1 MPDTNTIA
9 NQFTGLPIEN
19 LIVAPLLAA
28 AEGQKSLASTTAQF
42 ITEVGMDAKTG
53 ATKSVTFNYDD
64 GSEKV
69 ALDVPLLSII
79 NIPSLCVD
87 SIDIEFDMEVSTQ
100 SASKSST
107 DSSAT
112 VNASC
117 GFACWKASFEGK
129 ISHHSENS
137 RSSDTSAKY
146 TISVKGKQE
155 KPEGLMK
162 VLDTLNDSIGKSA
175 TSGGSDDGSKK

>member
-1 MPDTNTIA
+1 MASTIA

-19 LIVAPLLAA
+19 LISAPLLAA

-42 ITEVGMDAKTG
+42 ISEVGMDDKG
-53 ATKSVTFNYDD
+53 NTKSVTFNYED

-69 ALDVPLLSII
+69 VLDVPLLSII

-87 SIDIEFDMEVSTQ
+87 SIDVEFDMEVSTQ
-100 SASKSST
+100 SSSKSST

-129 ISHHSENS
+129 VSHHSENS

-162 VLDTLNDSIGKSA
+162 VLDMLNSSIGKGTSSD
-175 TSGGSDDGSKK
+175 SGGSDSGK

>member
-1 MPDTNTIA
+1 MADTIA

-19 LIVAPLLAA
+19 LIAAPLLAA
-28 AEGQKSLASTTAQF
+28 AEGQKSLASTTASF
-42 ITEVGMDAKTG
+42 ITEVGMDDKG
-53 ATKSVTFNYDD
+53 NTKSVTFNYDD
-64 GSEKV
+64 GSEEVK
-69 ALDVPLLSII
+69 LDVPLLSII

-87 SIDIEFDMEVSTQ
+87 EIDVNFNMEVSTQ
-100 SASKSST
+100 SSSKSST
-107 DSSAT
+107 DTSAT

-129 ISHHSENS
+129 VSHHSESN

-146 TISVKGKQE
+146 TIAVKGKQE

-162 VLDTLNDSIGKSA
+162 VLDMLNSSIGKTKGASNNGGQP
-175 TSGGSDDGSKK
+175 SGQ

>member
-1 MPDTNTIA
+1 MASSIA

-19 LIVAPLLAA
+19 LIAAPLLAA

-42 ITEVGMDAKTG
+42 ITEVGMDDKG
-53 ATKSVTFNYDD
+53 NTKSVTFQYED
-64 GSEKV
+64 GSKEV
-69 ALDVPLLSII
+69 ALNVPLLSII

-87 SIDIEFDMEVSTQ
+87 SIDVEFEMEVGTQ

-112 VNASC
+112 ASASV
-117 GFACWKASFEGK
+117 GFGCWKASFEGK
-129 ISHHSENS
+129 VSHHSESN

-146 TISVKGKQE
+146 SISVKGKQE

-162 VLDTLNDSIGKSA
+162 VLDMLNSSIGKTKDSA
-175 TSGGSDDGSKK
+175 PDGDKSGS

>member
-1 MPDTNTIA
+1 MPDSTNQIA

-19 LIVAPLLAA
+19 LISAPLLAA

-42 ITEVGMDAKTG
+42 ITEVGMDKNG
-53 ATKSVTFNYDD
+53 NTKSVTFNYED

-69 ALDVPLLSII
+69 VLDVPLLSII
-79 NIPSLCVD
+79 NVPSLCVD
-87 SIDIEFDMEVSTQ
+87 SIDIEFNMEVSTQ
-100 SASKSST
+100 NSTKSST

-129 ISHHSENS
+129 VSHHSESN

-146 TISVKGKQE
+146 TVSVKGKQE

-162 VLDTLNDSIGKSA
+162 VLDMLNSSIGKGKTTPA
-175 TSGGSDDGSKK
+175 ADGSGK

>member
-1 MPDTNTIA
+1 M
-9 NQFTGLPIEN
+9 
-19 LIVAPLLAA
+19 
-28 AEGQKSLASTTAQF
+28 
-42 ITEVGMDAKTG
+42 
-53 ATKSVTFNYDD
+53 
-64 GSEKV
+64 
-69 ALDVPLLSII
+69 
-79 NIPSLCVD
+79 CVD
-87 SIDIEFDMEVSTQ
+87 TIDVEFNMEVSTQ
-100 SASKSST
+100 SSTKSST

-129 ISHHSENS
+129 VSHHSESN

-162 VLDTLNDSIGKSA
+162 VLDMLNSSIGKDKG
-175 TSGGSDDGSKK
+175 TPPDGSGS

>member
-1 MPDTNTIA
+1 MAGTIA

-19 LIVAPLLAA
+19 LIAAPLLAA
-28 AEGQKSLASTTAQF
+28 SEGQKSLAATTAAF
-42 ITEVGMDAKTG
+42 ITDVGLDEKG
-53 ATKSVTFNYDD
+53 NTKSVTFNYDD
-64 GSEKV
+64 GSDKV
-69 ALDVPLLSII
+69 VLDVPLLSII

-87 SIDIEFDMEVSTQ
+87 TIDVEFNMEVSTQ
-100 SASKSST
+100 QSTKSST

-129 ISHHSENS
+129 VSHHSESN

-162 VLDTLNDSIGKSA
+162 VLDMLNDTIGKSKDA
-175 TSGGSDDGSKK
+175 PADGSTPAG

>member
-1 MPDTNTIA
+1 MGNIA

-19 LIVAPLLAA
+19 LIAAPLLAA
-28 AEGQKSLASTTAQF
+28 AEGQKSLAATTAQF
-42 ITEVGMDAKTG
+42 ITEVGMDKNG
-53 ATKSVTFNYDD
+53 NTKSVAFTYAD
-64 GSEKV
+64 GSESV

-87 SIDIEFDMEVSTQ
+87 SIDVEFEMEVSTQ

-107 DSSAT
+107 DSSAELN
-112 VNASC
+112 VKG
-117 GFACWKASFEGK
+117 GFGCWSASFTGK
-129 ISHHSENS
+129 VSHHSENS

-146 TISVKGKQE
+146 SISVKGKQE

-162 VLDTLNDSIGKSA
+162 VLDMLNSSIGKTKDA
-175 TSGGSDDGSKK
+175 PASGGQPTG

>member
-1 MPDTNTIA
+1 MASSIA

-19 LIVAPLLAA
+19 LIAAPLLAA
-28 AEGQKSLASTTAQF
+28 AEGQKSLASTTAAF
-42 ITEVGMDAKTG
+42 ITEVGMDDKG
-53 ATKSVTFNYDD
+53 NTKSVTFNYDD

-69 ALDVPLLSII
+69 VLDVPLLSII
-79 NIPSLCVD
+79 NVPSLCVD
-87 SIDIEFDMEVSTQ
+87 SIDVEFNMEVSTQ
-100 SASKSST
+100 SSTKSST

-117 GFACWKASFEGK
+117 GFACWKASFEGNV
-129 ISHHSENS
+129 SHPSESN

-162 VLDTLNDSIGKSA
+162 VLDMLNSSIGKTKGASA
-175 TSGGSDDGSKK
+175 DGSGS

>member
-1 MPDTNTIA
+1 MASNIA

-19 LIVAPLLAA
+19 LIAAPLLAA
-28 AEGQKSLASTTAQF
+28 AEGQKSLASTTAAF
-42 ITEVGMDAKTG
+42 ITEVGMDDKG
-53 ATKSVTFNYDD
+53 NTKSVTFNYDD

-69 ALDVPLLSII
+69 VLDVPLLSII
-79 NIPSLCVD
+79 NVPSLCVD
-87 SIDIEFDMEVSTQ
+87 SVDVEFNMEVSTQ
-100 SASKSST
+100 SSTKSST

-112 VNASC
+112 VNASA
-117 GFACWKASFEGK
+117 GFGCWKASFEGK
-129 ISHHSENS
+129 VSHHNESN

-162 VLDTLNDSIGKSA
+162 VMDMLNASIGKNKG
-175 TSGGSDDGSKK
+175 TPPSGNKPA